1 MEIPRLVSRPAVNDD
16 ALDVLMQDHAAITEL
31 FYRYERL
38 TDQREKQILVSRI
51 IRLLTVHMRIE
62 EDLFYPVLAKAV
74 SSQAAIDE
82 SYVAHVAIRKSMAT
96 LNMVAG
102 TQTANFDSN
111 VSGLAHIVEHHIAVK
126 EGPIFDQ
133 ALTSGL
139 DLISIGRQLDA
150 YRTALQYRYDLDRD
164 GSELEAY
171 LAAPPLFGIAARVAS
186 KSGRSRSSVLAA
198 KRHRKTERRAKAA
211 PH

>member
-16 ALDVLMQDHAAITEL
+16 ALDVLIQDHAAITEL

-38 TDQREKQILVSRI
+38 TDQREKRTLVSRI

-74 SSQAAIDE
+74 SSQTAIDE
-82 SYVAHVAIRKSMAT
+82 SYVAHAAIRKSMAT
-96 LNMVAG
+96 LNVVAS
-102 TQTANFDSN
+102 TQTANFDAN
-111 VSGLAHIVEHHIAVK
+111 VSGLAHIVENHIAVK

-171 LAAPPLFGIAARVAS
+171 LAAPPLFGVAARVAS

-198 KRHRKTERRAKAA
+198 KRHRKTDRRAKAA